1 MTAKI
6 NWVCISC
13 GRELSGRKNNA
24 IRHSKLVHAGDSSF
38 YRTDFGRNI
47 TWHSYELEQTKGRLS
62 INTKVPS
69 YSNPFHSVLKSQKL
83 SSKQGPIDDD
93 LFNTIRERAEKEI
106 ENRLSKEFAE
116 KLYPIR
122 VAQLFN
128 KMWKDLMSEIEKT
141 SQPDFNQNTIT
152 PSSVPLLTN
161 TASPPPETSR
171 IDFPEKN
178 IDVTRKSESSEVEE
192 TVFSTGRR
200 NRSFSLP

>member
-1 MTAKI
+1 MIAKI

-62 INTKVPS
+62 INAKVPS

-83 SSKQGPIDDD
+83 SSKQDPIDDD
-93 LFNTIRERAEKEI
+93 LFNTIRERAEK
-106 ENRLSKEFAE
+106 
-116 KLYPIR
+116 LYPIR
-122 VAQLFN
+122 LAQLFN
-128 KMWKDLMSEIEKT
+128 KMWKDLMTEIEKT

-171 IDFPEKN
+171 IDFPGKN

-192 TVFSTGRR
+192 TVFSTRRR